1 MHAAR
6 AELCGAKRTHCNQE
20 VNAVVGAGSG
30 RLQTPVA
37 PSCGTTHPGEYL
49 RVESEALKY
58 GLAEFPNPAVSQGNL
73 ICRMNTDL
81 VKEFRNIP
89 ILADLSDD
97 ELGWLADHADIATA
111 EAGEVV
117 IRENDPADS
126 MIIYLEGETDGRR
139 ESMGPDAPVYTARA
153 GQITGMLPFSRMM
166 YYTITARAVTRLRVA
181 RIAKSLFPEMLNRI
195 PALGPRLVGILS
207 DRVREAT
214 KQDLAREKLAS
225 LGKLSAGLAHELNN
239 PAAAA
244 ARAANMLRLIF
255 DKREQASLELDQ
267 ENLPPEARATLRM
280 IEAKARELQKD
291 AKPMDALELSDVQT
305 EIQSWL
311 EAHGVQDGW
320 EVAPVLAESGV
331 REEHLERLAQKFSP
345 SVMGS
350 AIRRFGTTLE
360 ISRLLTDIEHSS
372 CRISELVKAIKE
384 YSFMDEAPRQD
395 VDIAK
400 GIESTLIILNHK
412 LKRGI
417 TVTRNFD
424 PNLPRV
430 PSYGSELNQVWTNL
444 IDNAADA
451 MNGEG
456 EIRIRTMREGDDVLV
471 EFVDNG
477 PGIPP
482 EIQTKIFDPFFTT
495 KPMGE
500 GTGLGLDTVY
510 RIVRK
515 HRGNVSVVSRPGYT
529 CFRVRLPIQNT
540 RL

>member
-1 MHAAR
+1 M
-6 AELCGAKRTHCNQE
+6 
-20 VNAVVGAGSG
+20 AVRRISESGS
-30 RLQTPVA
+30 
-37 PSCGTTHPGEYL
+37 
-49 RVESEALKY
+49 
-58 GLAEFPNPAVSQGNL
+58 FPWNL
-73 ICRMNTDL
+73 ICRMNADL

-89 ILADLSDD
+89 ILADLSDE
-97 ELGWLADHADIATA
+97 ELGWLADHSEIATA
-111 EAGEVV
+111 ETGEVV

-139 ESMGPDAPVYTARA
+139 ESLGPDSPVYTARA
-153 GQITGMLPFSRMM
+153 GQITGMLPFSRLTN
-166 YYTITARAVTRLRVA
+166 YTMTARAISRLRVA
-181 RIAKSLFPEMLNRI
+181 RISKTLFPEMLNRI

-207 DRVREAT
+207 DRVREVT

-244 ARAANMLRLIF
+244 ARAANTLRSIF
-255 DKREQASLELDQ
+255 DKREQASLEIDQ

-280 IEAKARELQKD
+280 IEAKAREMQAQ
-291 AKPMDALELSDVQT
+291 AKPKNALELNDAQQQL
-305 EIQSWL
+305 QSWL
-311 EAHGVQDGW
+311 EGHGVDDGW
-320 EVAPVLAESGV
+320 EVAPVLAEADV
-331 REEHLERLAQKFSP
+331 RVEHLEHLAQKFSP
-345 SVMGS
+345 AVMGP
-350 AIRRFGTTLE
+350 AIRRFGATLE

-384 YSFMDEAPRQD
+384 YSFMDEAPRQE

-400 GIESTLIILNHK
+400 GIESTLIMLNHK
-412 LKRGI
+412 LKHGI
-417 TVTRNFD
+417 TVVRNFD
-424 PNLPRV
+424 PELPRIS
-430 PSYGSELNQVWTNL
+430 SYGSELNQVWTNL

-451 MNGEG
+451 MKGQGEL
-456 EIRIRTMREGDDVLV
+456 RIRTMREGDDVLV

-477 PGIPP
+477 TGIPP

-515 HRGNVSVVSRPGYT
+515 HRGNVSVVSRPRYT
-529 CFRVRLPIQNT
+529 CFRVRLPIHNT
-540 RL
+540 RI

>member
-1 MHAAR
+1 M
-6 AELCGAKRTHCNQE
+6 
-20 VNAVVGAGSG
+20 NA
-30 RLQTPVA
+30 
-37 PSCGTTHPGEYL
+37 
-49 RVESEALKY
+49 
-58 GLAEFPNPAVSQGNL
+58 
-73 ICRMNTDL
+73 DL

-89 ILADLSDD
+89 ILADLSDE
-97 ELGWLADHADIATA
+97 ELGWLADHSEIATA

-139 ESMGPDAPVYTARA
+139 ESLGPDSPVYTARA
-153 GQITGMLPFSRMM
+153 GQITGMLPFSRLTN
-166 YYTITARAVTRLRVA
+166 YTITARAVSRLRVA
-181 RIAKSLFPEMLNRI
+181 RIPKAVFPEMLNRI

-207 DRVREAT
+207 DRVREVT

-244 ARAANMLRLIF
+244 ARAANTLRAIF
-255 DKREQASLELDQ
+255 DKREQASFEIDQ

-280 IEAKARELQKD
+280 IEARAREMQAQ
-291 AKPMDALELSDVQT
+291 AKPKNALELNDAQQ
-305 EIQSWL
+305 ELQAWL
-311 EAHGVQDGW
+311 EAHGVDAGW
-320 EVAPVLAESGV
+320 EVAPVLAEADV
-331 REEHLERLAQKFSP
+331 QVEHLERLAQKFSP

-350 AIRRFGTTLE
+350 AIRRFGATLE

-384 YSFMDEAPRQD
+384 YSFMDEAPRQE

-400 GIESTLIILNHK
+400 GIESTLIMLNHK
-412 LKRGI
+412 LKHGI
-417 TVTRNFD
+417 TVVRNYD
-424 PNLPRV
+424 PDLPRIS
-430 PSYGSELNQVWTNL
+430 SYGSELNQVWTNL

-451 MNGEG
+451 MKGKGEL
-456 EIRIRTMREGDDVLV
+456 RIRTMQEGEEVLV

-515 HRGNVSVVSRPGYT
+515 HRGNVSVVSRPGNS
-529 CFRVRLPIQNT
+529 CFRVRLPIHNT
-540 RL
+540 RI